1 METKEQVL
9 NITDP
14 FEAFLKVKELGKR
27 VPELEAIIAKDARC
41 SVLYA
46 TKVLNNE
53 RFELG
58 ENIIK
63 TDPKSACRYA
73 TEVLKGRWTKD
84 GWTQTKS
91 LIMDTE
97 YYAAYIQYALIPDKL
112 GLSPD
117 EIYDILTHEQTVN
130 VGKQLY
136 DDLVKSLFP
145 RSTLLVDRWIGY
157 GNHVRQRKPR
167 GIKLEI

>member
-58 ENIIK
+58 ENVIK

-73 TEVLKGRWTKD
+73 TEVLKGRWTKG
-84 GWTQTKS
+84 GWTKTES

-112 GLSPD
+112 GLPQY
-117 EIYDILTHEQTVN
+117 EIYNILTHKKTYVD
-130 VGKQLY
+130 KQLY